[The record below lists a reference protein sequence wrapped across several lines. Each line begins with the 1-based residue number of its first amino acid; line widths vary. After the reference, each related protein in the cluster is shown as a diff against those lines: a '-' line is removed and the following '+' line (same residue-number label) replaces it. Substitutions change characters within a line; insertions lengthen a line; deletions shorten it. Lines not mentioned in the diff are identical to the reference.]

1 MSMTEEQKAET
12 AKAKEKA
19 DAEFEDSLADLSDEE
34 KVQKRA
40 DKNAKELYQSKLDEL
55 TDAKKKAEDALA
67 ERRFKEAEAKRKA
80 EEGTQDEK
88 PLTKKELDEA
98 LAKQSQ
104 SVQMTLREQEIT
116 QKVKG
121 LTTSDTEAS
130 LVLEILSTRTFP
142 SNLTLDQQIR
152 ESVAIANADKLVG
165 ERDEAFRALRAK
177 ETAEMGGQSHHD
189 PIRTSTEPTMK
200 PQDKEAIQ
208 RSGFVWNAT
217 NKRYEK
223 KLPNGKI
230 MIRDSQT
237 GAVTMS
243 S

>member
-1 MSMTEEQKAET
+1 MTEEQKASIAE
-12 AKAKEKA
+12 AKEKA
-19 DAEFEDSLADLSDEE
+19 DAEFEVSLEELSDEE

-40 DKNAKELYQSKLDEL
+40 DKNAQELYQSKLDEL

-67 ERRFKEAEAKRKA
+67 KKAFDEREAKRK
-80 EEGTQDEK
+80 EEGAQDEK

-98 LAKQSQ
+98 LTQQSQ
-104 SVQMTLREQEIT
+104 LVQKSLQQQEIS
-116 QKVKG
+116 QKIKG
-121 LTTSDTEAS
+121 LTTSDTEAN
-130 LVLEILSTRTFP
+130 LVLEILNTRTFP
-142 SNLTLDQQIR
+142 SHFTLDQQIR
-152 ESVAIANADKLVG
+152 ESIAIANADKLVG

-189 PIRTSTEPTMK
+189 PIKSSTEPTMK

-208 RSGFVWNAT
+208 RSGFVWNTA